1 MSEIEKKALEILARI
16 AKKDVAELEPAMD
29 LVGDLGIDSPK
40 ALELV
45 CDIEDECGFEVPDD
59 AVGEMETVG
68 DLLTVVRSCVE
79 TPLAACGPR
88 PASPCPAG
96 LQSPIQ

>member
-1 MSEIEKKALEILARI
+1 MTEMEEKALGILARI
-16 AKKDVAELEPAMD
+16 AKKDVAELGAAQD

-45 CDIEDECGFEVPDD
+45 CDIEDDLGFEVPDD

-68 DLLTVVRSCVE
+68 DLLAMVRS
-79 TPLAACGPR
+79 AAPEPVR
-88 PASPCPAG
+88 A
-96 LQSPIQ
+96 

>member
-1 MSEIEKKALEILARI
+1 MTEMEEKALGILARI
-16 AKKDVAELEPAMD
+16 AKKDVAELKPTQD

-45 CDIEDECGFEVPDD
+45 CDIEDDCGFEVPDD

-68 DLLTVVRSCVE
+68 DLLAMVRSCAPPV
-79 TPLAACGPR
+79 
-88 PASPCPAG
+88 PARV
-96 LQSPIQ
+96 